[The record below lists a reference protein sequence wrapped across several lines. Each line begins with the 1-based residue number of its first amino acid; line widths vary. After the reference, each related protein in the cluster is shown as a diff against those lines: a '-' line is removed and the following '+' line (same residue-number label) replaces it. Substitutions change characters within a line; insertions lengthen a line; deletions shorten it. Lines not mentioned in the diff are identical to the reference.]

1 MNPYNI
7 YKEHLF
13 DLVRRAW
20 LSLSTTKIKVIERKI
35 RGIQLPQGV
44 AILDIETTGLEPDVC
59 ELVSYGIIK
68 ENRAKVVIRITGE
81 EEELLEHLRNDLEG
95 VNTLYAFY
103 VQFEETWLRFK
114 LGDSLNFQFKDL
126 KRTSGR
132 LKDIVPFDWND
143 YVDGKQIPSLWQNWK
158 ERLSFGSLSTI
169 IHHNMADLMRELI
182 LFVVLWN
189 DGFNGV
195 SISEEEWNCKEDGSN
210 DIKD

>member
-1 MNPYNI
+1 MNSFIRYRD
-7 YKEHLF
+7 
-13 DLVRRAW
+13 DLAEVVKRAW
-20 LSLSTTKIKVIERKI
+20 RALSDIRVKTIEKEIKGIRLPDKI
-35 RGIQLPQGV
+35 
-44 AILDIETTGLEPDVC
+44 AIVDIETTGLKPEIC
-59 ELVSYGIIK
+59 EIVSYGIVRGNK
-68 ENRAKVVIRITGE
+68 ARVVIRITAE
-81 EEELLEHLRNDLEG
+81 EKELLEYLRTDLKG
-95 VNTLYAFY
+95 IGTIYAFY
-103 VQFEETWLRFK
+103 AQFEETWLNYK
-114 LGDSLNFQFKDL
+114 LGSLSIQFRDL

-132 LKDIVPFDWND
+132 LKEIIPFDWGDNT
-143 YVDGKQIPSLWQNWK
+143 DGEQVPRLWRNWT

>member
-1 MNPYNI
+1 MTFVR
-7 YKEHLF
+7 YKENLS
-13 DLVRRAW
+13 DLIEQAWRA
-20 LSLSTTKIKVIERKI
+20 LGHTKIRVIEKEI
-35 RGIQLPQGV
+35 RGVQLPQGV
-44 AILDIETTGLEPDVC
+44 AILDIETTGLEPDTC
-59 ELVSYGIIK
+59 EIVSYGIVR

-81 EEELLEHLRNDLEG
+81 EKELLEHLRKDLEG
-95 VNTLYAFY
+95 VSIPYAFY
-103 VQFEETWLRFK
+103 AQFEEAWLRFK

-132 LKDIVPFDWND
+132 LKDIVPFDWGD
-143 YVDGKQIPSLWQNWK
+143 YVDGKQIPNLWQNWK